1 MEEKSEISGK
11 RIYTGPVC
19 KSNLPRDLE
28 KLMEKILE
36 HQPEGVDFDLV
47 ARAYFFAE
55 KAHKDQERKSG
66 ESFFMHPVAVASI
79 LAELSADSQMIAA
92 SLLHDVLED
101 NPNISAENI
110 GSEFGDDVKLLVEG
124 VTKLGRMNFSSY
136 EERKAEN
143 ARKMISAITKD
154 IRVIIIKLAD
164 RLHNLRTIKYLPE
177 EKQKR
182 IAQDTLDFY
191 APLVHRLGIFQMKNE
206 MEDLA
211 FKTLYPDIY
220 NDIAGKVAMRKAE
233 REKSVQELIA
243 SLKKLLALVDI
254 EATIQGRAKHFY
266 SIYQKMERDNLD
278 FDQVMDL
285 IALRVIVKTLKD
297 CYTTVG
303 VIHSAY
309 MPLYEKFKDYIGR
322 PKSNKY
328 QSLHTVVMGPD
339 GKPIEIQIRTEEMHR
354 IAEYG
359 VAAHWLYKEDITKPS
374 ALDQQLAF
382 FRQVVDWQ
390 SSTMNAQE
398 FMEILKLDLVPDEIF
413 LFTPKGDVVA
423 LPVGSTPVDFAYH
436 IHTEV
441 GNQCRGAKVNGQIV
455 PLDRRLKSGEI
466 VEIITQKNA
475 EPSLDW
481 ITFTM
486 TSTAKSRIKLYY
498 RKLKLEDTIAYGRQ
512 LLEKEERRLGLQGL
526 DLASEQNLKKNISLF
541 NFKDPNNFFAA
552 VGCGDLSAR
561 SAILILKEHL
571 VKELKQKQSQ
581 ALRVS
586 LLQKIPL
593 EGSSSELGII
603 VEGVDDTFVHFAKCC
618 LPVYGDR
625 IVGYATKHRGI
636 SIHRKVCKM
645 IESKVME
652 DTHPVNVSWIPD
664 FEGTYLSSI
673 DAWVLDRVGI
683 LRDMTKVIGEMK
695 INVSD
700 LKMQL
705 AKDKTVRMRVR
716 IQVRNK
722 RELERVINSISKI
735 EDVLE
740 VSRSVRM

>member
-1 MEEKSEISGK
+1 
-11 RIYTGPVC
+11 
-19 KSNLPRDLE
+19 
-28 KLMEKILE
+28 
-36 HQPEGVDFDLV
+36 
-47 ARAYFFAE
+47 
-55 KAHKDQERKSG
+55 
-66 ESFFMHPVAVASI
+66 
-79 LAELSADSQMIAA
+79 
-92 SLLHDVLED
+92 
-101 NPNISAENI
+101 
-110 GSEFGDDVKLLVEG
+110 
-124 VTKLGRMNFSSY
+124 
-136 EERKAEN
+136 
-143 ARKMISAITKD
+143 
-154 IRVIIIKLAD
+154 
-164 RLHNLRTIKYLPE
+164 
-177 EKQKR
+177 
-182 IAQDTLDFY
+182 
-191 APLVHRLGIFQMKNE
+191 
-206 MEDLA
+206 
-211 FKTLYPDIY
+211 
-220 NDIAGKVAMRKAE
+220 
-233 REKSVQELIA
+233 
-243 SLKKLLALVDI
+243 
-254 EATIQGRAKHFY
+254 
-266 SIYQKMERDNLD
+266 
-278 FDQVMDL
+278 
-285 IALRVIVKTLKD
+285 VKTLKD

-359 VAAHWLYKEDITKPS
+359 VAAHWLYKEDITNPS

-455 PLDRRLKSGEI
+455 PLDRKLKSGEI

-526 DLASEQNLKKNISLF
+526 DLASEQNLRKNISLF

-552 VGCGDLSAR
+552 VGCGDLNAR
-561 SAILILKEHL
+561 SAILTLKEHL

-593 EGSSSELGII
+593 EGSSRELGIA

-683 LRDMTKVIGEMK
+683 LRDLTKVIGEMK